1 MVRHVIIWSLKSDM
15 TPDEKN
21 SAMAKIKEGL
31 EGLIDKIDGLVEISV
46 STNPLPSSNGDLM
59 LDSLFV
65 DEEALAGYQQN
76 PDHLSVAQF
85 VRSVAETRK
94 CFDYVI

>member
-1 MVRHVIIWSLKSDM
+1 MVRHVIVWNLKTDL
-15 TPDEKN
+15 TPDEKLA
-21 SAMAKIKEGL
+21 AMSKIKEGL

-46 STNPLPSSNGDLM
+46 ATNPLTSSNGDLM

-65 DEEALAGYQQN
+65 DEEALLSYQQN

-85 VRSVAETRK
+85 VRSVAEGRK
-94 CFDYVI
+94 CFDYVV